1 MIKVTRTQT
10 SMKLCELRAGAVF
23 FVAGIEG
30 EVYQKV
36 TLSGAFTPLSEGGP
50 LPVCDLKKG
59 EVFVLDKDVIVV
71 PANTADMKITF

>member
-23 FVAGIEG
+23 FVAGVEE

-36 TLSGAFTPLSEGGP
+36 TISDAFILAGEDE
-50 LPVCDLKKG
+50 LVPVCDLKKG
-59 EVFVLDKDVIVV
+59 AVFTLNKDIIVV

>member
-23 FVAGIEG
+23 FVAGIEE

-36 TLSGAFTPLSEGGP
+36 TISDAFVQTNEDKFI
-50 LPVCDLKKG
+50 PVCDLKKG
-59 EVFVLDKDVIVV
+59 AVFTLDKDIIVV